1 MSNNPRGTPDTDPP
15 NTNGGNGSGNGSGN
29 GGNGNGRYNRNS
41 SSVVHTNPNNFEGA
55 SPDICAVLG
64 LRHEKFKYKA
74 ASYES
79 FLEKVSTYAIST
91 FKDGGDLKPLF
102 RKMVN
107 PLTSF
112 KLKKKPLAP
121 VSEDE
126 KNQSIPST
134 STYTKTKSSSMCSVS
149 RTSVAI

>member
-1 MSNNPRGTPDTDPP
+1 MPYNSRDTPDADSPSTSSGPNASNNNSNGISRASR
-15 NTNGGNGSGNGSGN
+15 NTNSL
-29 GGNGNGRYNRNS
+29 
-41 SSVVHTNPNNFEGA
+41 VHTNPNNFEGA

-79 FLEKVSTYAIST
+79 FLEKISTYAIST

-102 RKMVN
+102 RKMID
-107 PLTSF
+107 PLVSF

-126 KNQSIPST
+126 KKPVDPVDIDI
-134 STYTKTKSSSMCSVS
+134 YKE
-149 RTSVAI
+149 